1 MDYLFDKWDK
11 LKKTLVNKHIILFVD
26 YDGTLTPIVDSP
38 DKAVMSD
45 EARDLLKALS
55 TKPRCQVGVISGRA
69 LGNLKKMVGLKDL
82 IYVGNH
88 GLEIDAPKIKFKTQ
102 LTPEMVSII
111 RNIKDKLSMKL
122 SGINGIAVE
131 DKFVT
136 VSIHYRLAGRAG
148 YLSAKKIIEET
159 ASPFIASGK
168 IKVRAGKKVLEIIPE
183 THWNKGEIV
192 EWILARET
200 RVLGTPPL
208 PIYLGDDTSDED
220 AFGVLK
226 DKGLTVFVGRKK
238 TSKAK
243 YYLRNPKEVLIFLRE
258 ILEL

>member
-11 LKKTLVNKHIILFVD
+11 VKKSFVNKYIVIFLD

-38 DKAVMSD
+38 DKAVISD
-45 EARDLLKALS
+45 EARNLLKDLS
-55 TKPRCQVGVISGRA
+55 AKPRCCVGIISGRA
-69 LGNLKKMVGLKDL
+69 LDNLKEMVGLKDI

-88 GLEIDAPKIKFKTQ
+88 GLEIEGPKIQLETQ
-102 LTPEMVSII
+102 LMPRMLLII
-111 RNIKDKLSMKL
+111 RYIKDELNNRLAEIK
-122 SGINGIAVE
+122 GIIVE

-136 VSIHYRLAGRAG
+136 VSIHYRLASRAG
-148 YLSAKKIIEET
+148 YLSAKKIVEEIT
-159 ASPFIASGK
+159 RFFILRGK
-168 IKVRAGKKVLEIIPE
+168 IKVRVGKKVIEIIPE
-183 THWNKGEIV
+183 THWNKGKVV

-200 RVLGTPPL
+200 RALGTL
-208 PIYLGDDTSDED
+208 LFPIYIGDDITDED

-238 TSKAK
+238 VSKAE
-243 YYLRNPKEVLIFLRE
+243 YYLRNPKEVLSFLRE